1 MILRTFH
8 IICRRCILSSIF
20 LFLMLF
26 VLGGIYV
33 TKCYATYYNL
43 YLTSGS
49 LGVSKGNKGLSF
61 NVPNSGGLI
70 LSSITKGNASG
81 NPFPELLT
89 KKGTIY
95 VDDHDGTGVQN
106 ATAGGSEGIAGDGS
120 DKYESLIFTFPS
132 PADAQQVSMAFNE
145 DFKSPGVAL
154 WVEPLSGSAIHVPQ
168 SSVWSYRQMAG
179 YESGYINFWEPPE
192 LSGVGLITRIA
203 VRAPAG
209 IHVFVKRIAYEI
221 CTPCAEVCNDGI
233 DNDCDGATD
242 CADTNCAAACQSVSY
257 YCDNDSDGYKDA
269 SVDGTCTG
277 TGCQPAGCQVT
288 PGNDCNDTDNAIH
301 PGAAELCDGK
311 NNDCNGATADGSGE
325 SWYGTACDGPD
336 TDLCKEGT
344 YGCTGGAQ
352 VCSDSTGNTAE
363 VCTGGLDED
372 CDTATDCADS
382 DCNGNPACPSVN
394 YYCDND
400 SDGYKDASVDG
411 TCAGAGC
418 QPAGCQTT
426 VGNDCNDTDAA
437 IHPGAVEL
445 CDGKN
450 NDCNGATAD
459 GSGESWYGTA
469 CDGPDTDLCKEG
481 TYGCTGCAKVCSD
494 STGNTAEVCTGG
506 LDEDCDTA
514 IDCADTN
521 CTGNPACTTVS
532 YYCDNDSDTYKDA
545 SLDGTCTGT
554 GCQPAGCQTT
564 VGNDC
569 NDTDNA
575 IHPGAAELCDNK
587 NNDCNA
593 GTPDGSGE
601 AWYGTAC
608 DGADTDLCK
617 EGTYGCTGGAQVCS
631 DNTGNTAEVCTGG
644 LDNDCDGAT
653 DCADTANCPPGVTP
667 CCTANEVGSCFDGIN
682 NDCDGATDCADSDC
696 AAACLQVTY
705 YCDNDNDTYK
715 DASVDGTCT
724 GVGCQPAGCQTT
736 VGNDCND
743 TDAAIHPGAVELCDG
758 KNNDCNGATA
768 DGSGESWYGTACDGP
783 DTDLCKEGTYGCT
796 GGAQVCSDS
805 TGNTVE
811 VCTGGLDEDCD
822 TATDC
827 ADSDCPT
834 PVVKSTNAQGSN
846 KDTYTTNDAV
856 YITGSHLP
864 ANTNVNIY
872 I

>member
-106 ATAGGSEGIAGDGS
+106 ATAGGSEGISGDGS

-168 SSVWSYRQMAG
+168 SSVWSYRHMTG
-179 YESGYINFWEPPE
+179 YESGYINFWELPE

-311 NNDCNGATADGSGE
+311 NNDCNGSTADGSGESWYGTACDGPDTDLCNEGTYSCASGVQSCSDNTGSTVDLCDGQNNDCNPATADGSGE

-336 TDLCKEGT
+336 TDLCNEGT
-344 YGCTGGAQ
+344 HGCTGGAQ
-352 VCSDSTGNTAE
+352 S
-363 VCTGGLDED
+363 
-372 CDTATDCADS
+372 
-382 DCNGNPACPSVN
+382 
-394 YYCDND
+394 
-400 SDGYKDASVDG
+400 
-411 TCAGAGC
+411 
-418 QPAGCQTT
+418 
-426 VGNDCNDTDAA
+426 
-437 IHPGAVEL
+437 
-445 CDGKN
+445 
-450 NDCNGATAD
+450 
-459 GSGESWYGTA
+459 
-469 CDGPDTDLCKEG
+469 
-481 TYGCTGCAKVCSD
+481 
-494 STGNTAEVCTGG
+494 
-506 LDEDCDTA
+506 
-514 IDCADTN
+514 
-521 CTGNPACTTVS
+521 
-532 YYCDNDSDTYKDA
+532 
-545 SLDGTCTGT
+545 
-554 GCQPAGCQTT
+554 
-564 VGNDC
+564 
-569 NDTDNA
+569 
-575 IHPGAAELCDNK
+575 
-587 NNDCNA
+587 
-593 GTPDGSGE
+593 
-601 AWYGTAC
+601 
-608 DGADTDLCK
+608 
-617 EGTYGCTGGAQVCS
+617 
-631 DNTGNTAEVCTGG
+631 
-644 LDNDCDGAT
+644 
-653 DCADTANCPPGVTP
+653 
-667 CCTANEVGSCFDGIN
+667 
-682 NDCDGATDCADSDC
+682 
-696 AAACLQVTY
+696 
-705 YCDNDNDTYK
+705 
-715 DASVDGTCT
+715 
-724 GVGCQPAGCQTT
+724 
-736 VGNDCND
+736 
-743 TDAAIHPGAVELCDG
+743 
-758 KNNDCNGATA
+758 
-768 DGSGESWYGTACDGP
+768 
-783 DTDLCKEGTYGCT
+783 
-796 GGAQVCSDS
+796 CSDS

-811 VCTGGLDEDCD
+811 VCNDTLDNDCD
-822 TATDC
+822 GATDC

-846 KDTYTTNDAV
+846 KDSYTTNDAV

-872 I
+872 IVGNRTWTNGMAIPSDVSSDGRNTLQTTGTGSLGPANVWPPPLTIGEYDIVLDVNQNGVYNACIDAVDDPNHPGFTVSSPTTCTDSDGDGFYVEPACPGPRDCDDNNFLVFPAATEVCNDSTDNDCDSFIDCDDPECVCIPCAVGGIIFPINKFMMLSP